1 MYLTPT
7 TVYILVWP
15 YRKVRSWGL
24 RTINT
29 PPPFEFNMPDTT
41 VHILVRPYRK
51 VGSWGLRIQ
60 YLLSV
65 IYASDHPFISQYDLP
80 EGQKWGITDHHSLC
94 ILTQVLVRFTGSVI
108 DASID
113 HYRTSAFTKLWERSN
128 TRVESSRS
136 RYRTQEDSNW
146 RPLRKTTVRAIQL
159 EIVPPTPPLASANT
173 LTTRQ
178 RNKSWHLTAIRSK
191 DPPWASVNS
200 SQTRQG
206 NRAGT

>member
-113 HYRTSAFTKLWERSN
+113 HYRTSAFTKLWEIEYKGWELTLKIPYSGRLELTSLTQN
-128 TRVESSRS
+128 N
-136 RYRTQEDSNW
+136 RTSHSVGNRTPDPPSGICEYPHDPPEEQELAPNCHTIK
-146 RPLRKTTVRAIQL
+146 R
-159 EIVPPTPPLASANT
+159 PPLGICEQ
-173 LTTRQ
+173 LT
-178 RNKSWHLTAIRSK
+178 
-191 DPPWASVNS
+191 DPP
-200 SQTRQG
+200 G
-206 NRAGT
+206 E